1 MNLLVLG
8 ASGATG
14 KRLVTQALA
23 HGHSVTAFSRHPER
37 VGITHA
43 RLSLATGDAASDR
56 AAIDR
61 TLPGHNAVL
70 STLGRGLS
78 FAPHDLMAR
87 ATRNILPAM
96 EANGPRR
103 LIFLS
108 AYGVAP
114 DHDGATGFAKLF
126 FTTLLRGIYADKA
139 VGEAAVRA
147 SQLDWTL
154 VNPVILTNDAAI
166 RKVRSGERLDVP
178 PGSKM
183 SRASVA
189 AFMLDCLADPRTAR
203 KRLIICP

>member
-37 VGITHA
+37 VVITHA
-43 RLSLATGDAASDR
+43 RLSLATGDAASD
-56 AAIDR
+56 AQAVDR
-61 TLPGHNAVL
+61 TLPGHDAVF
-70 STLGRGLS
+70 SCLGRGLS
-78 FAPHDLMAR
+78 FAPQDLMAR

-96 EANGPRR
+96 EVNGPKR

-114 DHDGATGFAKLF
+114 DLDGATGFAKLF

-139 VGEAAVRA
+139 KGEAAVRA
-147 SQLDWTL
+147 SLLDWTL

-166 RKVRSGERLDVP
+166 KKCRSGEKLDVP
-178 PGSKM
+178 PMAKM
-183 SRASVA
+183 SRASAA
-189 AFMLDCLADPRTAR
+189 AFMLDCLVDPGTIR
-203 KRLIICP
+203 KRLIIGP